1 MLPDRRLRRHRD
13 AVASL
18 ALRER
23 LPAIAGEVG
32 FGDAGGLLEFHPAI
46 DGTWREAAAFVDR
59 ILKGAPVGSLP
70 ITTVAERDVVVN
82 VTMADALGLTLP
94 GRVIAT
100 ATRVIV
106 SSPATR

>member
-1 MLPDRRLRRHRD
+1 
-13 AVASL
+13 
-18 ALRER
+18 
-23 LPAIAGEVG
+23 
-32 FGDAGGLLEFHPAI
+32 
-46 DGTWREAAAFVDR
+46 VDR

-82 VTMADALGLTLP
+82 VTTADALGLTLP